1 MDRCGCG
8 LRQLPFAH
16 IQSTVVHSSNH
27 LKHLLLCGVV
37 GLSDGQLLSLV
48 PHLHRLETLDLSRC
62 RRLTDT
68 GVRPTRLFSTIQH
81 VYHSAC

>member
-48 PHLHRLETLDLSRC
+48 PHLQGLETLDLSSC
-62 RRLTDT
+62 RKLTDT
-68 GVRPTRLFSTIQH
+68 GVRPLSPFSTIRR
-81 VYHSAC
+81 VYDCAC